1 MSRQLVLLALTL
13 AVVGCNRPTYRAQG
27 PFAKRRATPTPAAL
41 PDAPPAL
48 NIPGDPVPM
57 PPAPPAPPAPG
68 AGALTAP
75 NPGVN
80 TPGSPREEVNPG
92 VDTPGSP
99 KMNPNLDA
107 LKAVARTAVDK
118 WKTVDTYEASLTT
131 REIAGNNPQR
141 TEEMLL
147 RFRKEPFSVYMR
159 NVGAAGKGREVLYN
173 PRQFED
179 KIHAIV
185 GEGDSRLVRAGSKA
199 PSLTPDSPMVRSKS
213 RHSIRE
219 AGFGFS
225 IDKFAGLV
233 GKVEGGKLPADAL
246 RSLGTV
252 TRTEFGA
259 KPLAA
264 VEQTVRPGDEP
275 ALEKGGTRQWYF
287 DADPASQGYGLP
299 VLVILHENTK
309 AAAREVEYYCFTN
322 IKCPAGLGDADFDP
336 AKLGKM
342 K

>member
-1 MSRQLVLLALTL
+1 MPRHLVLLALVL
-13 AVVGCNRPTYRAQG
+13 AVAGCQRPTYRAQG
-27 PFAKRRATPTPAAL
+27 PFAKRRAAANAPAAL
-41 PDAPPAL
+41 DPTPPAFST
-48 NIPGDPVPM
+48 PGTAVPQ
-57 PPAPPAPPAPG
+57 PPAPPVTTSGVDPTASPAAAADTLTTPAVVTPAPPA
-68 AGALTAP
+68 AKA
-75 NPGVN
+75 
-80 TPGSPREEVNPG
+80 
-92 VDTPGSP
+92 D
-99 KMNPNLDA
+99 PNLDA
-107 LKAVARTAVDK
+107 LKAVARTAAGT

-141 TEEMLL
+141 TEEIVF
-147 RFRKEPFSVYMR
+147 RFRKEPYSVYMR
-159 NVGAAGKGREVLYN
+159 TVGAAGKGREVLYN

-185 GEGDSRLVRAGSKA
+185 GEGDSRLMRAGSKA

-225 IDKFAGLV
+225 IDRFAGLV
-233 GKVEGGKLPADAL
+233 AKVEAGKLPADAL

-252 TRTEFGA
+252 TRTEFGT

-264 VEQTVRPGDEP
+264 VDQTVRPGDEP
-275 ALEKGGTRQWYF
+275 AVEKGGVRQWFF

-299 VLVILHENTK
+299 VLVILHENGKTGP
-309 AAAREVEYYCFTN
+309 REVEYYCFTN